1 MIDSK
6 QAGPRHT
13 WQIITVLALLT
24 LVNTFALVI
33 LAVTWVDEVDHG
45 ADWGDKELNY
55 VVFATVLQAAAVGA
69 LIVAW
74 TKRLW
79 GAQTY
84 LAIQGLALFIL
95 LITAPEAFGIQNV
108 LPVMFAGVLVS
119 MGSRAWRDNATSR

>member
-1 MIDSK
+1 MIDSR

-69 LIVAW
+69 LVAAW
-74 TKRLW
+74 FKRLW
-79 GAQTY
+79 GAQVY

-95 LITAPEAFGIQNV
+95 LITAPEAFGIQNIVPLV
-108 LPVMFAGVLVS
+108 LAGVLVS
-119 MGSRAWRDNATSR
+119 MGGKAWRDGSASR